1 MPGGPRVVS
10 THSAA
15 PDLTAWNFS
24 SRFDWSRAADWGQS
38 ARRKKAETAT
48 SNIQTAAHHASVL
61 KGGGKPDLTVSIEP
75 AAVHYFPATCLP
87 VPYYGT
93 KMPRDL

>member
-1 MPGGPRVVS
+1 MVS
-10 THSAA
+10 TRSAA

-24 SRFDWSRAADWGQS
+24 SRFDWLRAADWGQS
-38 ARRKKAETAT
+38 ARREKAATAI
-48 SNIQTAAHHASVL
+48 SNIQTAAHRASVL
-61 KGGGKPDLTVSIEP
+61 NGGGKPDLTVSIEP
-75 AAVHYFPATCLP
+75 AAGHYFSETCLP